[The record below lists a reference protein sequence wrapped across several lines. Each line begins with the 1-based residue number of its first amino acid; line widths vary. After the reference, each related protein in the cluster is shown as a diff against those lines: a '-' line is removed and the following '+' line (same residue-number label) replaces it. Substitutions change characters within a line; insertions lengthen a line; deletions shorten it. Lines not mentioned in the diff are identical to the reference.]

1 MNRITFS
8 LCSALLIALSA
19 GCGTTGETNQT
30 PPTTSTPQTGT
41 AGVAPVSATPQPT
54 VNNAT
59 PVMPATGNN
68 PASAQ
73 VPMQA
78 GAPDGATPSVTTPTP
93 SDATRRETA
102 NAKDPTP
109 ITTGANDFYL
119 FTSVRS
125 ALANDAE
132 LKNANIIA
140 DVRDGTVTLS
150 GTITDSKHKA
160 RAEEIARGVQGVK
173 KVAASKLRVA
183 AAAPAQR

>member
-1 MNRITFS
+1 
-8 LCSALLIALSA
+8 
-19 GCGTTGETNQT
+19 
-30 PPTTSTPQTGT
+30 
-41 AGVAPVSATPQPT
+41 
-54 VNNAT
+54 
-59 PVMPATGNN
+59 
-68 PASAQ
+68 
-73 VPMQA
+73 MQA